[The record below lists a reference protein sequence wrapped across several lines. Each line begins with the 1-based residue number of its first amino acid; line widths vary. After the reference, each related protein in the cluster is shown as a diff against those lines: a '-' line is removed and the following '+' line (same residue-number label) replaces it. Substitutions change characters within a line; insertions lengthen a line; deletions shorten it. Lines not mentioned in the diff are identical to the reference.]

1 MKTTI
6 NTNKS
11 IIPPFLQKGDSVE
24 IVAPAKFISKSE
36 VDVSVKI
43 LESWGLSVKLK
54 SEVFNKHNVFS
65 GTILE
70 RKTLLQEALDDI
82 NTRAV
87 FFARGGYGTIHVL
100 DQVDFTTFKKH
111 PKWLI
116 GFSDITILLSHIQCL
131 YNIASIHGPMIY
143 NFSNTDSNN
152 IVSLFELLSGDK
164 VIITA
169 PTFFKNRLGVTTGKL
184 IGGNLSILCS
194 LLGSESLRFEGA
206 DFILFIEDVDEYL
219 YHIERMFYTLDRAG
233 LLKNIKGLIIGEMT
247 ELKDNDDS
255 FGKTFEEIIFDIVK
269 KYNYPVC
276 FNFPIGHGSQN
287 HPVIIGADITL
298 EVKSDFVKM
307 NYL

>member
-1 MKTTI
+1 MTI
-6 NTNKS
+6 NTNNS

-24 IVAPAKFISKSE
+24 IVAPAKFVSKSE

-43 LESWGLSVKLK
+43 LESWGFSVKLK
-54 SEVFNKHNVFS
+54 SAIFNKHNVFS

-82 NTRAV
+82 NTKAV

-100 DQVDFTTFKKH
+100 DQLDFTTFKKH

-116 GFSDITILLSHIQCL
+116 GFSDITTLLSHIQCV

-143 NFSNTDSNN
+143 NFSNVDQKN
-152 IVSLFELLSGDK
+152 ITTLFKLLSGERV
-164 VIITA
+164 VITV
-169 PTFFKNRLGVTTGKL
+169 PSFPKNRLGSGTGKL

-194 LLGSESLRFEGA
+194 LLGSESLCLEGD
-206 DFILFIEDVDEYL
+206 DFILFIEDIDEYL

-233 LLKNIKGLIIGEMT
+233 VLKKIKGLIVGEMT
-247 ELKDNDDS
+247 ELKDNEDS
-255 FGKTFEEIIFDIVK
+255 FGKTYQKIIFDIVK

-276 FNFPIGHGSQN
+276 FNFPIGHGFQN
-287 HPVIIGADITL
+287 SPVIIGSYITL
-298 EVKSDFVKM
+298 EVESDFVKM